1 MRRSRGSSSVI
12 RRTNCASWMFLDE
25 KLTELAAITT
35 MSRIIAH
42 AAPLARRSISANR
55 PTNPIVSR
63 TV

>member
-42 AAPLARRSISANR
+42 AAPLAR
-55 PTNPIVSR
+55 
-63 TV
+63 